1 MKNMKTMVMKED
13 EWEKQQSWQN
23 QEYVQSAMSTIFKI
37 RYNLIM
43 FVGTHKKKKKKIE
56 KTVGSKRSR
65 VGTNRR

>member
-37 RYNLIM
+37 M
-43 FVGTHKKKKKKIE
+43 FYLTISYFE
-56 KTVGSKRSR
+56 YE
-65 VGTNRR
+65 